1 MDVGAIHRP
10 ELSLAPSAPQ
20 RVRGESRRSGALED
34 HVTAC
39 VAKPASQSRTL
50 RFNRLVTWVAG
61 IFFALP
67 DLVAAALLQLLF
79 DPDISTTVANI
90 IPMKYRALIFV
101 VVAAVAQRNRRLRYE
116 TSQPIV
122 KEVPAGSSES

>member
-1 MDVGAIHRP
+1 M
-10 ELSLAPSAPQ
+10 
-20 RVRGESRRSGALED
+20 
-34 HVTAC
+34 TAS